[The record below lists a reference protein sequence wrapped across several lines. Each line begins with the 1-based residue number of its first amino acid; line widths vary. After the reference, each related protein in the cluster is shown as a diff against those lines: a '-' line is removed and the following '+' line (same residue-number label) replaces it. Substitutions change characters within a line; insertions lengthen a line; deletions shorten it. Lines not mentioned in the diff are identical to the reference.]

1 MILISRRSEAKVGPN
16 FLLKIVGAK
25 SSIVFDFLK
34 LLTFTFLYYRKQ
46 PQGQIFGAG
55 GAIIQKK
62 NKEKEKGKGKEERR
76 EKRKKERGEFNL
88 EDPMFLFNFH
98 SFLKNYKIKILN
110 SLKDW
115 LERENGAGGTRW
127 RPPSQS
133 AFVHDGQISTAPHLI
148 HYHS

>member
-1 MILISRRSEAKVGPN
+1 MITRISKSPPAQAKC
-16 FLLKIVGAK
+16 
-25 SSIVFDFLK
+25 
-34 LLTFTFLYYRKQ
+34 RWR
-46 PQGQIFGAG
+46 QIFGAG

-76 EKRKKERGEFNL
+76 EKRKKETGEFNL
-88 EDPMFLFNFH
+88 EDPMFPIYFPF
-98 SFLKNYKIKILN
+98 FLPKNYKIKILN